1 MTKSHINQIINH
13 YIKDVFNRVAD
24 FQNYHW
30 RSDIMNIEILDNTHF
45 IEYSKSGHK
54 TFFEITLLE
63 NCKMIQLYLENKNI
77 KRYFIGNFKTI
88 DNDKHSSILPNTLK

>member
-1 MTKSHINQIINH
+1 
-13 YIKDVFNRVAD
+13 
-24 FQNYHW
+24 
-30 RSDIMNIEILDNTHF
+30 MNIEILDNTHF